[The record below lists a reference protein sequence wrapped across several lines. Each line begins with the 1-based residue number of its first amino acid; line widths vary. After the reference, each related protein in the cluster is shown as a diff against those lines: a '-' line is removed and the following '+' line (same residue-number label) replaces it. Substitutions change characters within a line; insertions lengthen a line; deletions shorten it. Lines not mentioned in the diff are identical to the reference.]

1 MSISYKGGGVAMPR
15 KRTETGVKAVPRNA
29 ANARERTRQV
39 QRKHGPY
46 KFTFVHYTIY
56 HFSGKGL
63 TKIV

>member
-1 MSISYKGGGVAMPR
+1 MPR

-29 ANARERTRQV
+29 ANARERTRQG